1 LKKNSPVKMI
11 ITLTVTSVI
20 IGALLA
26 GFFKFVSPSIE
37 ANRLAEEKKAIFAV
51 LPGAYDYDI
60 VEFEVPSKRK
70 GKVKLQVFRG
80 KDENHDVMG
89 YAFIAAGPGFQGI
102 IKMMVGLN
110 LEKTGLTGMTVLEQA
125 ETPGLGD
132 KIRFDGFQNQFKGLR
147 IKPKITYLKNKKP
160 EHANQ
165 IQAITGATISSRAV
179 VKTLNK
185 RIKLILSLLAAGGEL
200 PLAGGDTAQPSGD
213 LAQPS
218 GDLVQPSGDL
228 AQPKGK

>member
-1 LKKNSPVKMI
+1 MI
-11 ITLTVTSVI
+11 ITLTVTSII

-51 LPGAYDYDI
+51 LPGALDYDI
-60 VEFEVPSKRK
+60 VEYEIPSKRR
-70 GKVKLQVFRG
+70 GKEKLEIFRG
-80 KDENHDVMG
+80 KDKNHDVMG
-89 YAFIAAGPGFQGI
+89 YAFIATGPGFQGI

-110 LEKTGLTGMTVLEQA
+110 IEKTNLTGMTVLEQK

-132 KIRFDGFQNQFKGLR
+132 KIRNDSFQAQFKGLGV
-147 IKPKITYLKNKKP
+147 KPKIVYLKNKKP

-185 RIKLILSLLAAGGEL
+185 RIKLILSLLAAGGD
-200 PLAGGDTAQPSGD
+200 PVKATCDPAQANGDSVQASGD
-213 LAQPS
+213 PVKAN
-218 GDLVQPSGDL
+218 GDS